1 MKFMKNKGYEE
12 TTLRKVRNDD
22 KTILY
27 GVVGTVGDLLK
38 VGILDYCDYDKDLWL
53 FLPKS
58 NIQNG
63 HFGKTR
69 SEACEVIK
77 EVN

>member
-38 VGILDYCDYDKDLWL
+38 VGILDWCDYDKDFWL
-53 FLPKS
+53 FLPES
-58 NIQNG
+58 NIQDG

-69 SEACEVIK
+69 SEACELIK
-77 EVN
+77 EV

>member
-38 VGILDYCDYDKDLWL
+38 VGILDWCDYDKEL
-53 FLPKS
+53 
-58 NIQNG
+58 
-63 HFGKTR
+63 
-69 SEACEVIK
+69 
-77 EVN
+77 

>member
-1 MKFMKNKGYEE
+1 MKFMMLKCYEE

-22 KTILY
+22 KTVLY
-27 GVVGTVGDLLK
+27 GVVGTVGDLLN
-38 VGILDYCDYDKDLWL
+38 VGILDWCVYDKDLWL

-58 NIQNG
+58 NIQDG

-69 SEACEVIK
+69 EEACEVIK
-77 EVN
+77 EV

>member
-27 GVVGTVGDLLK
+27 GVLK
-38 VGILDYCDYDKDLWL
+38 IK
-53 FLPKS
+53 
-58 NIQNG
+58 I
-63 HFGKTR
+63 FGC
-69 SEACEVIK
+69 SYL
-77 EVN
+77 